1 VALEVYWASGS
12 APAWRVL
19 LALALKGVAYDSRPV
34 RLTRKEQRSAWF
46 LAINPRGKV
55 PVIRDGGL
63 TLTESLAIL
72 VYLDRKHPEP
82 PLFGETAEEAGV
94 IQRWIGE
101 HDAWMWPPLLG
112 LVRPVLYGAPGA
124 VKEKEGEIRAAA
136 GKIGEELGRLE
147 VALGATAY
155 LAGARVSAADVVW
168 FPSVQLVARAAARAE
183 VGLGEIAERFPAVAA
198 WCARIEAVP
207 GIYPPGW

>member
-1 VALEVYWASGS
+1 MALEVYWASGS

-19 LALALKGVAYDSRPV
+19 LTLALKGVPYDSRPV
-34 RLTRKEQRSAWF
+34 RLTRREQHRAWF

-55 PVIRDGGL
+55 PVLRDGAL
-63 TLTESLAIL
+63 TLTESLAIM
-72 VYLDRKHPEP
+72 VYLDRRHPEP

-101 HDAWMWPPLLG
+101 HDTWLWPPLLG

-124 VKEKEGEIRAAA
+124 AQEKAGEIRAAA
-136 GKIGEELGRLE
+136 GKIGDELGRLE
-147 VALGATAY
+147 AALGQRAY
-155 LAGARVSAADVVW
+155 LAGERVSAADVVW
-168 FPSVQLVARAAARAE
+168 FPSVQLVARAASRVE
-183 VGLGEIAERFPAVAA
+183 VGLGAMGERFPAIAA
-198 WCARIEAVP
+198 WCARIDAVP